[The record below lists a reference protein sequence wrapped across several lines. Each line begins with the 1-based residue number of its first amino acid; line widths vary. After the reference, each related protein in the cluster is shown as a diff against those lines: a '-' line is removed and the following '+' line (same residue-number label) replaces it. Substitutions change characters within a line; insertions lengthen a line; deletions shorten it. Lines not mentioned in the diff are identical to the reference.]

1 MAADG
6 RAQIAS
12 DACCVSA
19 DAILSHAEDGLN
31 LIAALAVFFLMF
43 VGVAQ
48 IVGRTIFDFA
58 IYGYIDWIEQ
68 ASSLFA
74 FLGIAYAQRL
84 GSHIGMDLTMG
95 WRPAIRWKIELFG
108 VVVAIAIITVL
119 IYASFTNFLRAY
131 SIGDST
137 MDIRLPTW
145 PAKLMVPLALS
156 VLWLRLVAADLR
168 LPAHDRPSGRRARRG
183 AEADHHRDAGEGR
196 DRRGPGPRGRHDDR
210 AQPADDRRP
219 RRGRP
224 AGRSASSACASPS
237 PARSSARPA
246 WSR

>member
-1 MAADG
+1 MSVDD
-6 RAQIAS
+6 RAHALPYLLRRG
-12 DACCVSA
+12 DRL
-19 DAILSHAEDGLN
+19 LSHLEDSLN
-31 LIAALAVFFLMF
+31 IIAALAIFFLMF

-48 IVGRTIFDFA
+48 IVGRTVFDFA

-68 ASSLFA
+68 ASALFA

-95 WRPAIRWKIELFG
+95 WRPLNRWRNELFA
-108 VVVAIAIITVL
+108 VVVTLAIVTVL

-156 VLWLRLVAADLR
+156 VLWLRLSLQICGYLRMIAHPDAQPVAVPKLITLETQVQDEI
-168 LPAHDRPSGRRARRG
+168 
-183 AEADHHRDAGEGR
+183 AEALGR
-196 DRRGPGPRGRHDDR
+196 EELNREQGR
-210 AQPADDRRP
+210 
-219 RRGRP
+219 
-224 AGRSASSACASPS
+224 
-237 PARSSARPA
+237 
-246 WSR
+246 

>member
-1 MAADG
+1 MADG
-6 RAQIAS
+6 GAG
-12 DACCVSA
+12 A
-19 DAILSHAEDGLN
+19 DAQPVLLRKADKVLSHTEDGLN

-95 WRPAIRWKIELFG
+95 WRPASRWKIELFG
-108 VVVAIAIITVL
+108 VVVTITIISVL

-131 SIGDST
+131 QIGDST

-145 PAKLMVPLALS
+145 PAKFMVPLALS
-156 VLWLRLVAADLR
+156 VLWLRLVLQICGYLR
-168 LPAHDRPSGRRARRG
+168 MIAHPDAEPVAVPKLITIETQVKDEI
-183 AEADHHRDAGEGR
+183 AEALGHEDAR
-196 DRRGPGPRGRHDDR
+196 
-210 AQPADDRRP
+210 
-219 RRGRP
+219 
-224 AGRSASSACASPS
+224 
-237 PARSSARPA
+237 
-246 WSR
+246 